1 MSILYISYDGILE
14 PLGQSQVLAYQEKLA
29 KDFDITLMSFE
40 KPADLNNHQLLHSMQ
55 ERISKTSIKW
65 IARRYHKAPSIFAT
79 SYDLLAGFVHC
90 SYLVWRY
97 KIKVVHARSYPPA
110 LIALFLKK
118 FFGIKFLFDMRGFWA
133 DERVDGNIW
142 NKDSQIYR
150 VTKSLEESF
159 IVNSDHIISLT
170 NAAVNEI
177 EQFPYLASASLPIS
191 VISTCV
197 DLEKFTPKNKNIE
210 SENFILGYLGTVG
223 TWYLFQETIQAFK
236 ILLEIRPLAKI
247 LIINKGEHKFIQE
260 SLVNQG
266 ISLDLVEI
274 RSAKHDEIP
283 CLIKSMSATVF
294 FLKPLFSKQAAAPTK
309 LGELLASGIPCLTNT
324 GVGDMANIIRNG
336 GVGIAINGFSNSAIE
351 DGVNGLI
358 ELTKQEVIIEKCRKT
373 AELNFSLEDGIKSY
387 AKIYKSLMNKL

>member
-1 MSILYISYDGILE
+1 MSILYISYDGLLE
-14 PLGQSQVLAYQEKLA
+14 PLGQSQVLAYQEQLA
-29 KDFDITLMSFE
+29 KDFDIILMSFE

-55 ERISKTSIKW
+55 DRISKTSIKW
-65 IARRYHKAPSIFAT
+65 IARRYHKAPSILAT
-79 SYDLLAGFVHC
+79 SYDLLAGIIHC

-170 NAAVNEI
+170 NAAVNEM

-197 DLEKFTPKNKNIE
+197 DLEKFIPKDKNIE

-223 TWYLFQETIQAFK
+223 TWYLFEETIQAFK

-247 LIINKGEHKFIQE
+247 LIINRGEHKFIQE

-283 CLIKSMSATVF
+283 CLIKSMSAAVF

-309 LGELLASGIPCLTNT
+309 LGELLASGIPCLTNA
-324 GVGDMANIIRNG
+324 GVGDMGNIIRNG
-336 GVGIAINGFSNSAIE
+336 GVGVAINGFSNSAIE
-351 DGVNGLI
+351 DGVNELI
-358 ELTKQEVIIEKCRKT
+358 ELTKQEDIIEKCRKT

-387 AKIYKSLMNKL
+387 AKIYKSLMNKS

>member
-1 MSILYISYDGILE
+1 MSILYISYDGLLE
-14 PLGQSQVLAYQEKLA
+14 PLGQSQVLAYQEKLT
-29 KDFDITLMSFE
+29 KDFDIILMSFE

-55 ERISKTSIKW
+55 DRISKTSIKW
-65 IARRYHKAPSIFAT
+65 IARRYHKAPSILAT
-79 SYDLLAGFVHC
+79 SYDLLAGIIHC

-170 NAAVNEI
+170 NAAVNEM

-197 DLEKFTPKNKNIE
+197 DLEKFIPKDKNIE

-223 TWYLFQETIQAFK
+223 TWYLFEETIQAFK

-247 LIINKGEHKFIQE
+247 LIINRGEHKFIQE

-283 CLIKSMSATVF
+283 CLIKSMSAAVF

-309 LGELLASGIPCLTNT
+309 LGELLASGIPCLTNA
-324 GVGDMANIIRNG
+324 GVGDMGNIIRNG
-336 GVGIAINGFSNSAIE
+336 GVGVAINGFSNSAIE
-351 DGVNGLI
+351 DGVNELI
-358 ELTKQEVIIEKCRKT
+358 ELTKQEDIIEKCRKT

-387 AKIYKSLMNKL
+387 AKIYKSLMNKS